1 MKLPWSRRW
10 AIISCL
16 FGIGA
21 AFTAFLYIPL
31 AIIAGVLTSLTTLLS
46 MFVSD
51 YETYQNTPPRN
62 PFGSTKVYS
71 RKEQAAL
78 FPQDRRLPN
87 FFEWFLGPSKPIN
100 LKDKGTKDS

>member
-16 FGIGA
+16 FGIVA
-21 AFTAFLYIPL
+21 AFTAFLYVPF

-51 YETYQNTPPRN
+51 YETYQDTPPRN
-62 PFGSTKVYS
+62 PFGSTRVYS

-87 FFEWFLGPSKPIN
+87 FFEWFLGRSKPIN